1 MVVIDSRSGKNGDRW
16 VFEDVVAAFP
26 PLQHKSFNA
35 HTKVTVEEIFYIAAA
50 APGVISTDVMV
61 IGAKHG
67 VAFTSALHDVQK
79 PKIRGVL
86 GIGESIR
93 APEIH
98 IPFEIA
104 VLFGTRRQ
112 RDLFH
117 FFSGIFSGI
126 GNVSVIPEPCG
137 HGRFGFGAFAAEEPG
152 KSNKYISYR

>member
-1 MVVIDSRSGKNGDRW
+1 MVVIESFTSKNRDRW

-98 IPFEIA
+98 IPFTIA
-104 VLFGTRRQ
+104 VPFRTGRR
-112 RDLFH
+112 RDLLH
-117 FFSGIFSGI
+117 FFCRIFSRMAI
-126 GNVSVIPEPCG
+126 RNVSVIPEPCG
-137 HGRFGFGAFAAEEPG
+137 HGRFGLRALATEQPRKGDKNTG
-152 KSNKYISYR
+152 